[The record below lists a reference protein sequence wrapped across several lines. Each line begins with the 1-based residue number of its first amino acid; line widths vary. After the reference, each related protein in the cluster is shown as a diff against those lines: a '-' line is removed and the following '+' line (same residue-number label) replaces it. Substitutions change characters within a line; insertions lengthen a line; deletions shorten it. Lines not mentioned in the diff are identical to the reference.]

1 MTDTPIVDMSQLTW
15 TEYRDRLGGGCPVV
29 LPVGA
34 VEQHGPHLP
43 LGTDWMVVQEICREV
58 AVAIGGVAAPPVI
71 YGYKSHLRTG
81 GGDLFPGTTNLSGA
95 ALTTVVSEILGEF
108 IRHGARQL
116 LVVNGH
122 YENEWFV
129 REACDLAADA
139 GLGGA
144 RQPRIVFLNW
154 WDPGDDG
161 YIATIYPSKEP
172 MRPELQHASWV
183 ETSMMLHLFPEL
195 VRRDAYP
202 PDELAKYPPYDVFPS
217 NFEWLPPSGA
227 QSAISPSTKEAG
239 RALVEHYVAGIVAAA
254 RAEFVIATGLK
265 ASEIEAKGGND
276 V

>member
-1 MTDTPIVDMSQLTW
+1 MTRTRMVDMSQLTW
-15 TEYRDRLGGGCPVV
+15 PEYRDRLAEGCPVV

-43 LGTDWMVVQEICREV
+43 LGTDWMVVQEICRQV
-58 AVAIGGVAAPPVI
+58 AVSIGGIAAPAVV

-95 ALTTVVSEILGEF
+95 ALTGVVSEILGEF

-139 GLGGA
+139 GLAGG
-144 RQPRIVFLNW
+144 RRPHIVLLNW
-154 WDPGDDG
+154 WDPGDDD
-161 YIATIYPSKEP
+161 YIATFYPSKEP

-202 PDELAKYPPYDVFPS
+202 ADELAKYPPYDVFPS
-217 NFEWLPPSGA
+217 NFDWLPPSGA
-227 QSAISPSTKEAG
+227 QSAISLSSDDAG
-239 RALVEHYVAGIVAAA
+239 KALVEHYVAGIVAAA
-254 RAEFVIATGLK
+254 RAELIFP
-265 ASEIEAKGGND
+265 EALTAPANQVRGDND